1 MRAMVTAG
9 GSGSSASGFVS
20 ETARHG
26 LIERPPGDDTDVV
39 ADTNVINVNSS
50 PEAADPRPDAPGAAE
65 AAAPAPEQAAAQRA
79 WSMPK
84 APVSRQQV
92 DAFGRTVAKGTV
104 TTASAVGTAVTA
116 IARCVVRVAAQVWRA
131 IDAVPAALRLLAVL
145 AVLTLFGVVGSIA
158 AAGALGLV
166 CSVVVVP
173 VCSIALGALGHRW
186 FTRNP
191 VEPAATESDLSRSVV
206 YVDKKLTLALNSL
219 GSERHQQA
227 VIALFQAKTAVELAL
242 GTEQDE
248 ADRDNAPVQ
257 VDAYRLRPR
266 IQAGPGS
273 KTAMSESNS
282 LAAS

>member
-1 MRAMVTAG
+1 VRAMATAG
-9 GSGSSASGFVS
+9 DSGSSASGFVS

-26 LIERPPGDDTDVV
+26 PIGRPPGDDTGVV
-39 ADTNVINVNSS
+39 ADTNVINVNS
-50 PEAADPRPDAPGAAE
+50 PAEAADPQSDAPTTAE
-65 AAAPAPEQAAAQRA
+65 AAAPAPEQPAAQQRA

-84 APVSRQQV
+84 APLSRTQV
-92 DAFGRTVAKGTV
+92 DELGRTAAKAVAAAAT
-104 TTASAVGTAVTA
+104 AVGKA
-116 IARCVVRVAAQVWRA
+116 IAGVARFAAHAVARIWRA
-131 IDAVPAALRLLAVL
+131 LEAVPAAVQLLAVVAIL
-145 AVLTLFGVVGSIA
+145 MLLGIVGSIA
-158 AAGALGLV
+158 AAGTLGLI

-186 FTRNP
+186 FTRSA
-191 VEPAATESDLSRSVV
+191 VAPAAAESDLSRSVV

-248 ADRDNAPVQ
+248 ADRDDAPVH

-266 IQAGPGS
+266 IQAGS
-273 KTAMSESNS
+273 
-282 LAAS
+282 AAS